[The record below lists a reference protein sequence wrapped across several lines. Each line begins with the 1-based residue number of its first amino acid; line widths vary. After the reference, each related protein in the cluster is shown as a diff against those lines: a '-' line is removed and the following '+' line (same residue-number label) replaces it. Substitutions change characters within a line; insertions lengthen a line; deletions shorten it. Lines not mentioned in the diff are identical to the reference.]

1 MAEWKIDIFFLFC
14 NFFLNYFIVLCM
26 LYIIYKVYLWILKRC
41 IFAKKRRYGEVD
53 IASFTVIHYEEDY
66 PSNHSLTISLFLL
79 LRELRCNK

>member
-1 MAEWKIDIFFLFC
+1 M
-14 NFFLNYFIVLCM
+14 IVLCVCYT
-26 LYIIYKVYLWILKRC
+26 LYIMSIFECLSDVFLVKRE
-41 IFAKKRRYGEVD
+41 FWYGEVD